1 MSGAC
6 KVGVG
11 FATGSRNK
19 ICFLED
25 IQVDRES
32 LVAESTNVL
41 FDLVDSEANS
51 VCVF

>member
-1 MSGAC
+1 MLAKWEWGLLLGLGIKSASW
-6 KVGVG
+6 K
-11 FATGSRNK
+11 
-19 ICFLED
+19 ED